1 MKFSLRQD
9 TGLSADQLFDAIS
22 DFARME
28 RMLVR
33 RGAAVRRVDPAHEP
47 GAGMAWDMAFDLR
60 AKRRELRLDVTQF
73 DRPEKIVILGRS
85 EPLDVSIEMTVI
97 ALTRSK
103 SRLMF
108 EVEVKPRNM
117 RARLMLQT
125 AKLGKAQLD
134 RKFAE
139 RVSKFFGDL
148 TSRRA

>member
-1 MKFSLRQD
+1 MPASLPSFSGFDTHTPTSSRSGWASMPAIACRPMVPVDQTTTRSLR
-9 TGLSADQLFDAIS
+9 S
-22 DFARME
+22 
-28 RMLVR
+28 
-33 RGAAVRRVDPAHEP
+33 
-47 GAGMAWDMAFDLR
+47 GMAWDMAFDLR
-60 AKRRELRLDVTQF
+60 GKRRELRLDVTQF

-125 AKLGKAQLD
+125 ARLGKAQLD

-139 RVSKFFGDL
+139 RVGKFLGDL
-148 TSRRA
+148 TSRRG